1 MQQIE
6 IGENEAGQRLDK
18 FLHKFMPLAQT
29 SFFYKMLRKKNITLN
44 GKKAEGKEKLKV
56 GDQLSLFL
64 SDETISGF
72 QEAVKKQSKN
82 TEYRMAYQKLKGIM
96 VIYEDEQIVIM
107 NKPAGILSQKAEAQD
122 LSLNE
127 WLIGYLLENGS
138 LEEGQLATYKPSVCN
153 RLDRNTI
160 GLVIGAKTLKGSQK
174 MNELI
179 SSRRIRKFYRMFVKG
194 SVRQEELLEGYLIKD
209 EKNNKVRLVQ
219 ESDGEKTAYIK
230 TRYYPVK
237 QFGDKT
243 LVEAE
248 LITGKPHQIR
258 IHLSG
263 AGHPLLG
270 DYKYGHKS
278 WNDSYKQQFRISSQM
293 LYACRLEFPEM
304 EAPFEKLSGKILESP
319 VPKEFQLLMKAGNTA
334 E

>member
-1 MQQIE
+1 MYN
-6 IGENEAGQRLDK
+6 GV
-18 FLHKFMPLAQT
+18 
-29 SFFYKMLRKKNITLN
+29 FYN
-44 GKKAEGKEKLKV
+44 
-56 GDQLSLFL
+56 S
-64 SDETISGF
+64 
-72 QEAVKKQSKN
+72 
-82 TEYRMAYQKLKGIM
+82 
-96 VIYEDEQIVIM
+96 
-107 NKPAGILSQKAEAQD
+107 
-122 LSLNE
+122 
-127 WLIGYLLENGS
+127 
-138 LEEGQLATYKPSVCN
+138 
-153 RLDRNTI
+153 
-160 GLVIGAKTLKGSQK
+160 
-174 MNELI
+174 
-179 SSRRIRKFYRMFVKG
+179 
-194 SVRQEELLEGYLIKD
+194 YLIKD

-319 VPKEFQLLMKAGNTA
+319 VPKEFQLLMKGKHLRQWGDRFSYKDSDRLHLAVGCA
-334 E
+334 